1 MLKFWVI
8 SNHKARRKPIKG
20 QQLKNHTDESGD
32 LPLAKVGKKK
42 NTKMWRIWSMFLK
55 ELRLVQN
62 DKFALLLVFILP
74 TMIMGTMWAVTNQSA
89 IGVSPATGK
98 NEGAIRFGVV
108 DTDPTDT
115 FPGEDLSENFTWYLT
130 NSPDFIVTVFETE
143 VEALDALYF
152 DRVQAYAVIPYG
164 FEGNITGDI
173 PAFVDIHIS
182 STDFA
187 SQSSVFS
194 TFSGVVQEFRY
205 DHGWV
210 RGEIGTD
217 MVAEFQPPGSGGFEA
232 TFGVFMIVFAV
243 FIGVAATAAQAIVGD
258 IPLNRML
265 LTPASKMEAI
275 LAKVC
280 AYFMVGMVQ
289 AQFLL
294 ILWQVLFDIDV
305 WAQYLTM
312 NVVLGLMSLS
322 GSALGVV
329 ISTIVTT
336 RLQANQSF
344 LFLLFGSTIVGTG
357 FMDVGLIDDYFP
369 LNLGR
374 VMMSDSAFK
383 GIALVEFTGDIMII
397 LEFSLILI
405 LLAWFIFTRR
415 TTLA

>member
-1 MLKFWVI
+1 MHISSSIRDKIIWDIIMTTRFNVI
-8 SNHKARRKPIKG
+8 QIGLGPMG
-20 QQLKNHTDESGD
+20 QLIT
-32 LPLAKVGKKK
+32 
-42 NTKMWRIWSMFLK
+42 
-55 ELRLVQN
+55 RLLDSREN
-62 DKFALLLVFILP
+62 INLL
-74 TMIMGTMWAVTNQSA
+74 
-89 IGVSPATGK
+89 
-98 NEGAIRFGVV
+98 GVV
-108 DTDPTDT
+108 DIDPTDT

-130 NSPDFIVTVFETE
+130 NSPNFIVQQFLTE

-152 DRVQAYAVIPYG
+152 NRIQAYAVIPYG

-182 STDFA
+182 STDFE
-187 SQSSVFS
+187 SQTTVFS
-194 TFSGVVQEFRY
+194 KFSNVVQDFRY

-210 RGEIGTD
+210 RGEIASD

-243 FIGVAATAAQAIVGD
+243 FIAVAATAAQAIVGD
-258 IPLNRML
+258 VPLNRML

-280 AYFMVGMVQ
+280 AYFIVGMLQ

-294 ILWQVLFDIDV
+294 ILWQVLFEIDV

-312 NVVLGLMSLS
+312 NIVLALMSLA

-329 ISTIVTT
+329 ISTLVTT

-374 VMMSDSAFK
+374 VMMSDTAFK
-383 GIALVEFTGDIMII
+383 GVALAEFTNDIIII

-405 LLAWFIFTRR
+405 LIAWFIFSRR

>member
-1 MLKFWVI
+1 M
-8 SNHKARRKPIKG
+8 S
-20 QQLKNHTDESGD
+20 
-32 LPLAKVGKKK
+32 KVGKKK

-55 ELRLVQN
+55 ELRLIQN

-74 TMIMGTMWAVTNQSA
+74 TMIMATMFAATHQSA
-89 IGVSPATGK
+89 IGISPETGK
-98 NEGAIRFGVV
+98 NEDAIRLGVV
-108 DTDPTDT
+108 DIDPTNT
-115 FPGEDLSENFTWYLT
+115 FPGEDLSENFTSYLT
-130 NSPDFIVTVFETE
+130 NSPDFIVTIFESE
-143 VEALDALYF
+143 VDALDALYF

-173 PAFVDIHIS
+173 PAFVSIHIS
-182 STDFA
+182 STDFE

-194 TFSGVVQEFRY
+194 TFNRVVQLFRY

-210 RGEIGTD
+210 KGEIDTD
-217 MVAEFQPPGSGGFEA
+217 MISEFQPPGSGGFEA

-243 FIGVAATAAQAIVGD
+243 FIAVAATAAQAIVGD

-280 AYFMVGMVQ
+280 AYFVVGMLQ

-294 ILWQVLFDIDV
+294 ILWQVLFSIDV

-312 NVVLGLMSLS
+312 NIVLALMSLS
-322 GSALGVV
+322 GSALGVL
-329 ISTIVTT
+329 ISTLVTT

-344 LFLLFGSTIVGTG
+344 LFLLFASVIVGTG
-357 FMDVGLIDDYFP
+357 FMDVGLIDDYYP

-374 VMMSDSAFK
+374 VMMADTAFK
-383 GIALVEFTGDIMII
+383 GVALAEFTGDIIVI
-397 LEFSLILI
+397 LELSLALILI
-405 LLAWFIFTRR
+405 AWVIFARR

>member
-1 MLKFWVI
+1 
-8 SNHKARRKPIKG
+8 
-20 QQLKNHTDESGD
+20 
-32 LPLAKVGKKK
+32 
-42 NTKMWRIWSMFLK
+42 MFLK
-55 ELRLVQN
+55 ELKLIQN
-62 DKFALLLVFILP
+62 DKFALLLVFVLP
-74 TMIMGTMWAVTNQSA
+74 TMIMFTMYAVTNQAA
-89 IGVSPATGK
+89 IGISPETGK
-98 NEGAIRFGVV
+98 NEDAIRLGIV
-108 DTDPTDT
+108 DIDPTNT
-115 FPGEDLSENFTWYLT
+115 FPGQDLSENFTWYLST
-130 NSPDFIVTVFETE
+130 SPNFIATIYETE

-152 DRVQAYAVIPYG
+152 DRIQAYAVIPYG

-182 STDFA
+182 STDFQ

-194 TFSGVVQEFRY
+194 TFNRVVQDFRK
-205 DHGWV
+205 DHEWV
-210 RGEIGTD
+210 KGEISNE
-217 MVAEFQPPGSGGFEA
+217 MFAEFQPPGAGGFEA

-243 FIGVAATAAQAIVGD
+243 FIAVAATAAQAIVGD
-258 IPLNRML
+258 VPLNRML

-280 AYFMVGMVQ
+280 AYFMVGMLQ

-294 ILWQVLFDIDV
+294 ILWQVLFSIDV

-312 NVVLGLMSLS
+312 NVVLALMSLS

-329 ISTIVTT
+329 ISTVVTT

-357 FMDVGLIDDYFP
+357 FMDVGLVDDYFP

-374 VMMSDSAFK
+374 IMMADTAFK
-383 GIALVEFTGDIMII
+383 GVALAEFTNDIIII
-397 LEFSLILI
+397 LELSFALILI
-405 LLAWFIFTRR
+405 AWIIFARR

>member
-1 MLKFWVI
+1 
-8 SNHKARRKPIKG
+8 
-20 QQLKNHTDESGD
+20 
-32 LPLAKVGKKK
+32 
-42 NTKMWRIWSMFLK
+42 MFIK

-74 TMIMGTMWAVTNQSA
+74 TMIMGTMWAVTNQGA
-89 IGVSPATGK
+89 IGVSPETGK
-98 NEGAIRFGVV
+98 NEGAIRLGVV
-108 DTDPTDT
+108 DADPTDT

-130 NSPDFIVTVFETE
+130 NSPDFIVTVFDEE

-173 PAFVDIHIS
+173 PAFVDIHTS

-187 SQSSVFS
+187 SQTTVFS
-194 TFSGVVQEFRY
+194 IFSGVVQEFRS

-210 RGEIGTD
+210 RGEIATD
-217 MVAEFQPPGSGGFEA
+217 MYAEFQPPGSGGFEA
-232 TFGVFMIVFAV
+232 TFGVFMIVFSV

-258 IPLNRML
+258 VPLNRML

-275 LAKVC
+275 LSKVS
-280 AYFMVGMVQ
+280 AYFILGMVQ
-289 AQFLL
+289 SQFLL
-294 ILWQVLFDIDV
+294 VLWQVLFNIDV

-312 NVVLGLMSLS
+312 NIVLGLMSLS

-329 ISTIVTT
+329 ISTVVTT

-374 VMMSDSAFK
+374 VMMSDTAFK
-383 GIALVEFTGDIMII
+383 GVALAEYMGDIIVI

-405 LLAWFIFTRR
+405 LLAWFIFARR